1 MQEIINLNV
10 PRSWLEQFDQG
21 AGITDDDAERFA
33 SALADEVL
41 AEMPEGHDNQV
52 VYWVV
57 DHDGYGT
64 KPSATDGWEIT
75 DEMISRALKTAW
87 DLVM

>member
-1 MQEIINLNV
+1 MPEIINLNV

-33 SALADEVL
+33 SALADELL

-64 KPSATDGWEIT
+64 RPTASNWEIT
-75 DEMISRALKTAW
+75 SEMIERALKAAW
-87 DLVM
+87 DLRM